1 MNSLEFA
8 YWLEGFFELSTDD
21 SLKTLNEQQVKI
33 IREHLQLVF
42 DKVTS
47 NSMGWSGT
55 CGTAGTSEFDKM

>member
-42 DKVTS
+42 DKVTI
-47 NSMGWSGT
+47 NSMGRSGT